1 LKLERERVKDKQS
14 VTHKLLNGQK
24 KKNLKLKQCK
34 KKKKKKK
41 KRAKPLPRIELLL
54 SIFELRN

>member
-41 KRAKPLPRIELLL
+41 RAKPLPRIELLL